1 HDPDLKLLDG
11 LHLGRLSGQ
20 SNAQL
25 FLSAG
30 SAKEK
35 DEFTRYFLGNSGAAI
50 LLDPGKSQIDPC
62 GNTRGSVDVFVFD
75 PYQFGCDL
83 HCGISNSLLNLQW
96 EVALF
101 PLSRP
106 ASARPLS
113 RRPRPVLSEQKSGS
127 ASMAPT
133 VT

>member
-1 HDPDLKLLDG
+1 MIFFFLMSRRPP
-11 LHLGRLSGQ
+11 RST
-20 SNAQL
+20 L
-25 FLSAG
+25 FPYTTLFR

-106 ASARPLS
+106 ASARRNEPTQTEPRRRTLGATRLS
-113 RRPRPVLSEQKSGS
+113 QAKSAG
-127 ASMAPT
+127 
-133 VT
+133 